1 MISIER
7 YFTNNELLAKIPMS
21 FLIMGGFMFIVNVI
35 ALTLM
40 TQKKESLLINEIT
53 DESKSL
59 LTLGEAVKLPHLYM
73 MAVISSFYEIP
84 TSIFGANYKSYGQM
98 FIKDDQFLTLM
109 NSISSIL
116 NIFLRLLWGL
126 IIDKLSFKVFA
137 KILFI

>member
-1 MISIER
+1 
-7 YFTNNELLAKIPMS
+7 MS
-21 FLIMGGFMFIVNVI
+21 FLLMGGIMFVVNVI
-35 ALTLM
+35 ALALM
-40 TQKKESLLINEIT
+40 SQKQESLLINENS

-59 LTLGEAVKLPHLYM
+59 LTVRQAVRLPHLYM

-126 IIDKLSFKVFA
+126 IIDKLSFKV
-137 KILFI
+137 LV